1 MVWTTHLRVDVASS
15 RLGDLG
21 EGGHVDVA
29 RLSMEPA
36 CARVIVEKRHQV
48 CR

>member
-1 MVWTTHLRVDVASS
+1 VWMAHLRVDVASS
-15 RLGDLG
+15 RLGDVG

-29 RLSMEPA
+29 RLSMEPV
-36 CARVIVEKRHQV
+36 CARAIVAKRHQV